1 MDYSAIGKAVFLNQ
15 MPHYVVIAMG
25 VDAQIVG
32 VLYAVTYYGRKH
44 AVRSWQARH
53 TMYHVIRH
61 AVV

>member
-1 MDYSAIGKAVFLNQ
+1 MDYAAIGKAIFLHQ

-32 VLYAVTYYGRKH
+32 ALYAVTDYCRKH
-44 AVRSWQARH
+44 AVRSRQTRH